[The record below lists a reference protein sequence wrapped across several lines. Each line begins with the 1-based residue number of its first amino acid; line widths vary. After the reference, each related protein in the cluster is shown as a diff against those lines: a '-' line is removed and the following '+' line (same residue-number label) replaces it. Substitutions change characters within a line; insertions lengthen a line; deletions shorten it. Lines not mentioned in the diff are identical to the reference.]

1 MAANYTAHLTSVL
14 VVLVVA
20 FAAFITDCAF
30 LHCGSFTNKQTNTVI
45 LCVVHRSSIH
55 QCSPRLCVN
64 VIFLRLR
71 LHYSHVANV
80 HGLRVTFRHVL
91 QYVYLFCSN
100 RATRAGIS
108 RARAKI
114 EIKTFLLRLF
124 LATRRG

>member
-20 FAAFITDCAF
+20 FAAFVTACAF
-30 LHCGSFTNKQTNTVI
+30 LHSHSFTNRQKRAII
-45 LCVVHRSSIH
+45 LRVVRRSSI
-55 QCSPRLCVN
+55 CKSSPRLCVN

-91 QYVYLFCSN
+91 QYVYMICSKIVQRVRVSAAHEQKRKLKFIFC
-100 RATRAGIS
+100 GF
-108 RARAKI
+108 
-114 EIKTFLLRLF
+114 FL
-124 LATRRG
+124 